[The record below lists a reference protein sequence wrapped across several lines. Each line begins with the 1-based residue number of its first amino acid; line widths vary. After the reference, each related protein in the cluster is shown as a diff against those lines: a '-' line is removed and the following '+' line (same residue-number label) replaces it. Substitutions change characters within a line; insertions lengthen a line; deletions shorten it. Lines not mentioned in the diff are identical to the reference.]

1 MPGKNP
7 ASATPSRK
15 RSVRKLVGPLMN
27 AITAAAIPQVIM
39 MRAIQMRAPVFSRI
53 TLLGTSNRK

>member
-15 RSVRKLVGPLMN
+15 RTMPKLVGPVTVAVMP
-27 AITAAAIPQVIM
+27 ASIPQVIM
-39 MRAIQMRAPVFSRI
+39 MRAIHSRAPTFSMIR
-53 TLLGTSNRK
+53 LLGTSKMK

>member
-15 RSVRKLVGPLMN
+15 RTIAKLVEPVTI
-27 AITAAAIPQVIM
+27 AVRPARIPQVTMI
-39 MRAIQMRAPVFSRI
+39 RAIHTLAPIFSRM
-53 TLLGTSNRK
+53 TLLGTSKMK